1 MFVIRGR
8 GPCLVLCFTVLPEDK
23 LMCKIFERH
32 RRKFNEECSQEDFY
46 MAVRA
51 LEILEKGCHGVG
63 EPGLWRWVWSCV
75 FSTILYSF
83 SVIRALYRPQKL
95 SV

>member
-1 MFVIRGR
+1 MFVIRGK
-8 GPCLVLCFTVLPEDK
+8 GPCLVLFFTVLPEDK
-23 LMCKIFERH
+23 LICEIFERCK
-32 RRKFNEECSQEDFY
+32 RKFNEECSQEDFS
-46 MAVRA
+46 RA
-51 LEILEKGCHGVG
+51 LGIFDKGCHGVG